1 MATGCTGLADALHI
15 EDAWLFISFYDDY
28 ITYFDAIEP
37 CEFVLGPSPHQPI
50 ASAICGRHGIAF
62 DDHRCV
68 LCHSRILELRVL
80 SRL

>member
-1 MATGCTGLADALHI
+1 MATGCTGLADALYI
-15 EDAWLFISFYDDY
+15 ENARLFIPFDDDY
-28 ITYFDAIEP
+28 ITNFDAVKP

-62 DDHRCV
+62 DDHRCM
-68 LCHSRILELRVL
+68 LCHGKILELGVP